1 MGRKLD
7 LMESTQGNERTIT
20 SFVKAMLRI
29 AMACEDD
36 DLVAAVLKADSGIDD
51 ESLSSANSQ
60 VRVQED
66 YGLLGEAVALVVLG
80 GFLFSH
86 LFFVTFFVTFVVMV
100 VLVVVLMAVVVVFG
114 VEPRGARFFTFLIF
128 SKREEI
134 SERVLCSRS
143 WVARLLLYYEKVTN
157 RSSSWEL
164 C

>member
-86 LFFVTFFVTFVVMV
+86 LFFVTFFVMF
-100 VLVVVLMAVVVVFG
+100 VVVVVVVVVMGGGGCFRG
-114 VEPRGARFFTFLIF
+114 EPRGARFFTFLIF

-143 WVARLLLYYEKVTN
+143 WVARLLLYYEKVTS

>member
-20 SFVKAMLRI
+20 GFVKAMLRI
-29 AMACEDD
+29 AVACEDD

-51 ESLSSANSQ
+51 ESLSSADSQ

-86 LFFVTFFVTFVVMV
+86 LFFVTFFVMFVVVV
-100 VLVVVLMAVVVVFG
+100 VLVVVMAVVVVFG
-114 VEPRGARFFTFLIF
+114 GEPRGARFFTFLIF

-143 WVARLLLYYEKVTN
+143 WVARLLLYYEKVTS

>member
-1 MGRKLD
+1 
-7 LMESTQGNERTIT
+7 
-20 SFVKAMLRI
+20 
-29 AMACEDD
+29 MACEDD

-51 ESLSSANSQ
+51 ESLSSADSQ

-86 LFFVTFFVTFVVMV
+86 LFFVTFFVMFVVVV
-100 VLVVVLMAVVVVFG
+100 VLVVVMAVVVVFG
-114 VEPRGARFFTFLIF
+114 GEPRGARFFTFLIF

>member
-86 LFFVTFFVTFVVMV
+86 LFFVTFVVMV
-100 VLVVVLMAVVVVFG
+100 VLVVVVMAVVVVFG

>member
-1 MGRKLD
+1 
-7 LMESTQGNERTIT
+7 
-20 SFVKAMLRI
+20 
-29 AMACEDD
+29 MACEDD
-36 DLVAAVLKADSGIDD
+36 DVVAAVLKADSGIDD
-51 ESLSSANSQ
+51 ESLSSADSQ

-86 LFFVTFFVTFVVMV
+86 LFFVTFFVMFVVVV
-100 VLVVVLMAVVVVFG
+100 VLVVVMAVVVVFG

>member
-1 MGRKLD
+1 
-7 LMESTQGNERTIT
+7 
-20 SFVKAMLRI
+20 
-29 AMACEDD
+29 MACEDD

-86 LFFVTFFVTFVVMV
+86 LFFVTFFVMF
-100 VLVVVLMAVVVVFG
+100 VVVVVVVVVMGGGGCFRG
-114 VEPRGARFFTFLIF
+114 EPRGARFFTFLIF

-143 WVARLLLYYEKVTN
+143 WVARLLLYYEKVTS